1 MRLFSLTP
9 TEHAPH
15 DAHLSDGPEQF
26 FSFFA
31 NDVGCQA
38 VTGRLPR
45 EQGRNELFHDLLVT
59 NNTELLGGFNL
70 DEYFPSLAAKHRKR
84 WDDLLDGLIDKHAS
98 KTVDG
103 EHEEDF
109 IDVLLSVQQE
119 YSLTRD
125 NIKAILMVCM

>member
-1 MRLFSLTP
+1 MARLNVVP
-9 TEHAPH
+9 AK
-15 DAHLSDGPEQF
+15 
-26 FSFFA
+26 
-31 NDVGCQA
+31 
-38 VTGRLPR
+38 
-45 EQGRNELFHDLLVT
+45 
-59 NNTELLGGFNL
+59 
-70 DEYFPSLAAKHRKR
+70 AAKDRKR